1 VVVTEPGVVESLLNA
16 QQFEVSERW
25 GRPAKIKMRLALL
38 VSRNGISGR
47 RKYST
52 AICSDLRSAWASMS
66 QGRRP
71 TVDECGGA
79 NSICSS
85 TTRRKRFLRGHFRR
99 GSTCKRAARP
109 SSDEIQTVSRAEI
122 TRHFRSNAPSAVA
135 SWAYAVRRQMRQA
148 SSTSISREVL

>member
-1 VVVTEPGVVESLLNA
+1 MSVVGRSLNKKSGRTLFPQLSCIGRPTCSSATHERVVVTEPGVVESLLNA

-79 NSICSS
+79 
-85 TTRRKRFLRGHFRR
+85 
-99 GSTCKRAARP
+99 
-109 SSDEIQTVSRAEI
+109 
-122 TRHFRSNAPSAVA
+122 
-135 SWAYAVRRQMRQA
+135 
-148 SSTSISREVL
+148 